1 MCENTV
7 SHHGV
12 DLAAPV
18 VVKYRQSQK
27 VCTSVYQKK
36 KRVCT
41 SVTHNLVAQTILHRR
56 SFERSGMKSESPG
69 PSLRQTL
76 LGLSK
81 ANTLCPMKSIVYIS
95 ATAVTVFMVLPHETV
110 GGRPVPTLFRNRPT
124 DYHMFLI
131 CTLFAFMGAFSALF
145 IQDKPR
151 VEKFC
156 RIYAMVSMLSA
167 LAIVLY
173 AAALWFVG
181 PLLK

>member
-1 MCENTV
+1 
-7 SHHGV
+7 
-12 DLAAPV
+12 
-18 VVKYRQSQK
+18 
-27 VCTSVYQKK
+27 
-36 KRVCT
+36 
-41 SVTHNLVAQTILHRR
+41 
-56 SFERSGMKSESPG
+56 MKSESPG